1 MIKKAALLLAGVFIT
16 LFIAGHFGF
25 SEILQATITANPLYI
40 LLAVVMQIATLGLMA
55 ARLVAISSKE
65 GGLSFRKALRVS
77 IAGMAANLLTPVA
90 KIGGEPLKIYMLK
103 KDFGTSRSSAI
114 VSIDT
119 ITEIVSSLVTA
130 AIIFLIFIKFL
141 PAPLFMYF
149 AVFFVVVILS
159 LAFVFKLFTDFS
171 WLNRTVGWIT
181 RRISKYKKVKDMD
194 YARAFHAAFGEMIQ
208 SRGMM
213 SSALLLSFAI
223 KILEFVRMW
232 LVFLALGT
240 ILPFD
245 IVMIL
250 WAVLLIL
257 SMIPWLPGGLGLV
270 EFGGISVF
278 IMFGIQKGIAASGM
292 LIDRLISF
300 WLMILL
306 GAVLFIIYK
315 DRNNIAKADVK

>member
-1 MIKKAALLLAGVFIT
+1 MLKKAVLLLIGILIT
-16 LFIAGHFGF
+16 VFIAGHFGF
-25 SEILQATITANPLYI
+25 SDILQATLMANPLYI
-40 LLAVVMQIATLGLMA
+40 ALAVAMQVATLCLIA

-65 GGLSFRKALRVS
+65 GGLSFKKAMRVS

-103 KDFGTSRSSAI
+103 KDFGTSKSSAI

-119 ITEIVSSLVTA
+119 ITEIVSSLITA

-141 PAPLFMYF
+141 PAPLFVYF

-181 RRISKYKKVKDMD
+181 NRISKYKKVKDMD
-194 YARAFHAAFGEMIQ
+194 YAMAFHAAFGEMIQ
-208 SRGMM
+208 SRGTM

-223 KILEFVRMW
+223 KILEFARMW

-240 ILPFD
+240 VLPFD
-245 IVMIL
+245 VVMII

-278 IMFGIQKGIAASGM
+278 IMFGLQKGVAASGM
-292 LIDRLISF
+292 LIDRIISF
-300 WLMILL
+300 WFIILL
-306 GAVLFIIYK
+306 GAAVFIMYK
-315 DRNNIAKADVK
+315 DKNKAVKSR